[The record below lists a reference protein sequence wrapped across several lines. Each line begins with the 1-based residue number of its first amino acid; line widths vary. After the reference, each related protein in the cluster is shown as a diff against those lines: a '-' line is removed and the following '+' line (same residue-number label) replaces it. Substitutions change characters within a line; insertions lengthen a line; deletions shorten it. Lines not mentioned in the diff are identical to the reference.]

1 MTQRLFGTD
10 GIRGAAGKFPLD
22 GPTVIRIGAALMR
35 SLDQNHLEKSVV
47 IGRDTRE
54 SSQWI
59 EHALAVGAAAE
70 GARVTSIGV
79 APTPAVAFLTAS
91 GGFDAGV
98 VISASHNPY
107 GDNGIKI
114 FTAGGIKLNEQHETA
129 LAKIVRD
136 DSWTTPDA
144 GSAPVVDLELL
155 RLYLQHIRSVLPN
168 PTGLGPMRLA
178 VDCANGATAGVAPRL
193 FGELGF
199 EVITTGCEP
208 NGRNI
213 NDGCGSTHPEHLSQF
228 VKARECPMGV
238 ALDGDGDRA
247 IFVDGRGHILDG
259 DKVLFVCAK
268 HLQSEN
274 RLRGDAVVATEMSNV
289 GLKISLEDLGITLV
303 RCAVG
308 DKYVMETLTEQ
319 KLALGGEQS
328 GHIIFPDIL
337 PTGDGLLTTLMI
349 LQAMTATG
357 RELDSLAEELMVY
370 PQVLVNV
377 RVREK
382 TNLETLPD
390 VAGVIA
396 EVEQRVV
403 EQRGRLF
410 VRYSG
415 TEPVLRIMLEGRD
428 QSRIKHWAEKI
439 AEVVERRLG

>member
-22 GPTVIRIGAALMR
+22 KPTVIRIGAALVR
-35 SLDQNHLEKSVV
+35 SSGKDHLTKSVV

-79 APTPAVAFLTAS
+79 APTAAVAFLASS

-107 GDNGIKI
+107 EDNGIKI
-114 FTAGGIKLNEQHETA
+114 FSAGGFKLNDQRETV
-129 LAKIVRD
+129 LAKVIFD
-136 DSWTTPDA
+136 DSWSTPGA
-144 GSAPVVDLELL
+144 GSAPVVASDLLS
-155 RLYLQHIRSVLPN
+155 LYLQHVRSVLPD

-178 VDCANGATAGVAPRL
+178 VDCANGATVGVVPRL
-193 FGELGF
+193 LGELGF

-208 NGRNI
+208 DGRNI
-213 NDGCGSTHPEHLSQF
+213 NDGCGATHPEHLSQF
-228 VKARECPMGV
+228 VKARECRMGV

-247 IFVDGRGHILDG
+247 IFVDGRGHVLDG

-274 RLRGDAVVATEMSNV
+274 RLRGDAVVATEMSNI
-289 GLKISLEDLGITLV
+289 GLKLSLEALGIDLV

-308 DKYVMETLTEQ
+308 DKYVMEMLTERR
-319 KLALGGEQS
+319 LALGGEQS
-328 GHIIFPDIL
+328 GHIIFADIL

-349 LQAMTATG
+349 LQAMAATG
-357 RELDSLAEELMVY
+357 RELESLAEELTVY

-382 TNLETLPD
+382 ANFETIPD

-396 EVEQRVV
+396 EVERRMVD
-403 EQRGRLF
+403 QRGRLL

-428 QSRIKHWAEKI
+428 QAEIRHCAERI
-439 AEVVERRLG
+439 AEVVHRRLG

>member
-1 MTQRLFGTD
+1 
-10 GIRGAAGKFPLD
+10 
-22 GPTVIRIGAALMR
+22 
-35 SLDQNHLEKSVV
+35 
-47 IGRDTRE
+47 
-54 SSQWI
+54 
-59 EHALAVGAAAE
+59 
-70 GARVTSIGV
+70 
-79 APTPAVAFLTAS
+79 
-91 GGFDAGV
+91 
-98 VISASHNPY
+98 
-107 GDNGIKI
+107 
-114 FTAGGIKLNEQHETA
+114 
-129 LAKIVRD
+129 
-136 DSWTTPDA
+136 
-144 GSAPVVDLELL
+144 
-155 RLYLQHIRSVLPN
+155 
-168 PTGLGPMRLA
+168 
-178 VDCANGATAGVAPRL
+178 
-193 FGELGF
+193 
-199 EVITTGCEP
+199 
-208 NGRNI
+208 
-213 NDGCGSTHPEHLSQF
+213 
-228 VKARECPMGV
+228 MGV

-428 QSRIKHWAEKI
+428 QSKIKHWAEKI

>member
-1 MTQRLFGTD
+1 M
-10 GIRGAAGKFPLD
+10 
-22 GPTVIRIGAALMR
+22 
-35 SLDQNHLEKSVV
+35 
-47 IGRDTRE
+47 
-54 SSQWI
+54 
-59 EHALAVGAAAE
+59 
-70 GARVTSIGV
+70 
-79 APTPAVAFLTAS
+79 
-91 GGFDAGV
+91 
-98 VISASHNPY
+98 ISASHNPY

-114 FTAGGIKLNEQHETA
+114 FSAGGIKLNEQRETV
-129 LAKIVRD
+129 LAKIVCD
-136 DSWTTPDA
+136 DSWSTPDA
-144 GSAPVVDLELL
+144 GSAPVVESELL
-155 RLYLQHIRSVLPN
+155 RLYLQHVRSVLPN
-168 PTGLGPMRLA
+168 PTGLRPMRLA
-178 VDCANGATAGVAPRL
+178 VDCANGATVGGAPRL

-208 NGRNI
+208 DGRNI
-213 NDGCGSTHPEHLSQF
+213 NDGCGSTHPEHLSQL
-228 VKARECPMGV
+228 VKARECRMGV

-247 IFVDGRGHILDG
+247 IFVDGRGHVLDG
-259 DKVLFVCAK
+259 DKVLFICAK

-289 GLKISLEDLGITLV
+289 GLRISLEELGINLV

-308 DKYVMETLTEQ
+308 DKYVMETLTER

-357 RELDSLAEELMVY
+357 RELDSLAEELTVY

-382 TNLETLPD
+382 TNFETIPD

-428 QSRIKHWAEKI
+428 RSKIKHWAEKI
-439 AEVVERRLG
+439 AEVVEQRLG